1 MYVDF
6 HQGRVHHWGMR
17 ILMTGA
23 AGKVGT
29 LIRPLLAR
37 EGRELRLSDVVPI
50 DVPGSVVADLTD
62 ADAMAEAVRG
72 VDAVIHLGG
81 QSRERPWADIVHAN
95 MTGTQTLLEAARRE
109 GVQHVVLAGSHHA
122 AGYHT
127 RPPDTSDLPDY
138 TFPRPDTFYG
148 VSKVVMEALGSLYH
162 DRFGLNVTVIRL
174 GTCTEHPTDTRCLA
188 TWISPA
194 DCARLIEA
202 ALTAP
207 GFHIVW
213 GVSAN
218 KRRWWSL
225 NEAMSIGYTP
235 QDDSE
240 PYAPALITQDG
251 EPDLTHPLHHRA
263 GGSFTLKNLGGTW

>member
-1 MYVDF
+1 
-6 HQGRVHHWGMR
+6 MR

-29 LIRPLLAR
+29 LLRPRLAR
-37 EGRELRLSDVVPI
+37 DGRVLRLADLVPI
-50 DVPGSVVADLTD
+50 DSPDSVVADLTD
-62 ADAMAEAVRG
+62 PVAMAAAMRG

-81 QSRERPWADIVHAN
+81 QSREHPWPDIVHAN
-95 MTGTQTLLEAARRE
+95 MTGTHTLLETARLE
-109 GVQHVVLAGSHHA
+109 GVRNVVLAGSHHA

-127 RPPDTSDLPDY
+127 RPPDTADLPDY
-138 TFPRPDTFYG
+138 AYPRPDTFYG

-162 DRFGLNVTVIRL
+162 DRFGLNITVIRL
-174 GTCTEHPTDTRCLA
+174 GTCTERPTDTRCLA
-188 TWISPA
+188 TWISPD

-225 NEAMSIGYTP
+225 DEALAIGYAP
-235 QDDSE
+235 RDDSE
-240 PYAPALITQDG
+240 LYAPALLTTEG
-251 EPDLTHPLHHRA
+251 EPDLTHPLHNRA
-263 GGSFTLKNLGGTW
+263 GGQFTLKELGGAW